1 MSRRFLAGLAA
12 VALSAG
18 SAAAQEI
25 RPRSSDYLFVATVS
39 DVRATWLNPAGLGVV
54 NEASVMGELV
64 VDAPAG
70 GDARLGQWTTG
81 FNSRGF
87 SIAFQQ
93 TRFADGTSNNIW
105 HFGVGLAFTRG
116 ALGGS
121 VAWHT
126 GEGDNDRAGDIGF
139 YYLLASPVSVGIVLR
154 NIGRPVVRDS
164 TLPITG
170 VLGLGWLAVPRHLEI
185 AAEMLVTEE
194 TEFSD
199 IKAVYRAGL
208 QLATGGK
215 IPIGALANVDLG
227 SNFKID
233 RWSIGVSIGGDS
245 RGILLGTAQPS
256 RFDRF
261 SLTGIASRRPQSA
274 RP

>member
-1 MSRRFLAGLAA
+1 LLAGLLA
-12 VALSAG
+12 VSLTAG
-18 SAAAQEI
+18 PAAAQI
-25 RPRSSDYLFVATVS
+25 MRPRSSDYLFVATAD

-54 NEASVMGELV
+54 KEASVMGELV
-64 VDAPAG
+64 LDAPVEG
-70 GDARLGQWTTG
+70 STQLGQWTAG

-93 TRFADGTSNNIW
+93 SRFPDNTTNNIW
-105 HFGVGLAFTRG
+105 HFGAALGFTRG

-121 VAWHT
+121 VAWFT
-126 GEGDNDRAGDIGF
+126 GAGDNDRAGDIGF
-139 YYLLASPVSVGIVLR
+139 YYLLASPVSFGIVVR

-164 TLPITG
+164 VLPING
-170 VLGLGWLAVPRHLEI
+170 AVGLSWLPIPQHLQI
-185 AAEMLVTEE
+185 AAEVIVTEK

-199 IKAVYRAGL
+199 VEAVYRAGL
-208 QLATGGK
+208 QVGTGGK
-215 IPIGALANVDLG
+215 LPFGALTTFDLG

-233 RWSIGVSIGGDS
+233 RWHIGITVGGDN

-261 SLTGIASRRPQSA
+261 SLTGVASRRPPSA